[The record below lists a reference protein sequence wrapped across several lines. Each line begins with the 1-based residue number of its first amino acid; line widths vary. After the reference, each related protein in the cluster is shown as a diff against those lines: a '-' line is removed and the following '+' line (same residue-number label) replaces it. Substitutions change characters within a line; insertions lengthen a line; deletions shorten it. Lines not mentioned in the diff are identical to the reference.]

1 MNAVRA
7 VLSAAFW
14 AAAVASALIFAV
26 AAVLIALRADASN
39 SVVHGVIRTAGLL
52 GMGAFSPY
60 DGLFDFG
67 GDWGRQKTGV
77 ANCALGAVVYL
88 FVGGVIAR
96 VLRPSHR

>member
-1 MNAVRA
+1 
-7 VLSAAFW
+7 
-14 AAAVASALIFAV
+14 
-26 AAVLIALRADASN
+26 
-39 SVVHGVIRTAGLL
+39 
-52 GMGAFSPY
+52 MGAFSPY